1 MSKQWS
7 AKLTKA
13 EKFLSEAHAHGGRV
27 YARYKDDRG
36 DSALSRAPRAN
47 LFYSGV
53 QTLKES
59 LFNSLPKADV
69 SRINRDADDDIA
81 RVAGLI
87 MQRGLN
93 YEVQCADDFKGSV
106 RSAILDRLVPG
117 IGTVWVRFEMETTE
131 EGSPMAGSEAIFIDS
146 VYWEDFLYQPSR
158 TWKDVTW
165 VARKLPLTKKEI
177 VARWGE
183 DAMDQ
188 VESEKNKTSL
198 TPKEITDGKYI
209 VYEIWDKSERKVIWT
224 TKGGEK
230 CLEEKDDPYGLKDFF
245 PCPPPLIANTT
256 TTAYL
261 PVTDYHQSQD
271 QYNQLDILYARIAI
285 LISAIKV
292 AGCYNGAEVAIGRMF
307 ESAEN
312 TLIPVDNWAM
322 FTEAGGTAGGIQWY
336 PVEQVASVLQ
346 MLQQQYE
353 HIKAVLFEVSGLSD
367 IQRGVTNQYETA
379 EAQKIKA
386 QFASGRMS
394 GYQRDV
400 SEFVS
405 AILNIM
411 GEMVVQLYSD
421 EKLQQIV
428 GRLSDPD
435 MMLVPKAI
443 ELLRNDELSSYRIVV
458 QADSLVQA
466 DWALEKTQRMELMGY
481 VSQFLQSAVPA
492 MQTNPDLGQIL
503 LTMFKFTLMGY
514 RGASEIEGVLDAELE
529 RLGKQAQAPKPPP
542 PPSPEEIAAQQE
554 QAKMQAEMQ
563 LKQQEAEQKFMLEQ
577 QQLVGRMELEKVQAE
592 QDAAI
597 AKQKA
602 ELEAELAGQKLAMD
616 AALENQRMEFAREKH
631 EQDMAFA
638 EQKFAMEMMMKERD
652 AANKAE
658 ADEDAKEKADAEES
672 KKQEESEKESGGN
685 KDALEALTK
694 ALTAPKRIIKDANGV
709 PVGIE
714 RVMGEED

>member
-1 MSKQWS
+1 M
-7 AKLTKA
+7 
-13 EKFLSEAHAHGGRV
+13 
-27 YARYKDDRG
+27 
-36 DSALSRAPRAN
+36 
-47 LFYSGV
+47 
-53 QTLKES
+53 
-59 LFNSLPKADV
+59 
-69 SRINRDADDDIA
+69 
-81 RVAGLI
+81 
-87 MQRGLN
+87 
-93 YEVQCADDFKGSV
+93 
-106 RSAILDRLVPG
+106 
-117 IGTVWVRFEMETTE
+117 
-131 EGSPMAGSEAIFIDS
+131 
-146 VYWEDFLYQPSR
+146 
-158 TWKDVTW
+158 
-165 VARKLPLTKKEI
+165 
-177 VARWGE
+177 
-183 DAMDQ
+183 
-188 VESEKNKTSL
+188 
-198 TPKEITDGKYI
+198 
-209 VYEIWDKSERKVIWT
+209 
-224 TKGGEK
+224 
-230 CLEEKDDPYGLKDFF
+230 
-245 PCPPPLIANTT
+245 IANTT

-271 QYNQLDILYARIAI
+271 QYNQLDILYARIAV

-292 AGCYNGAEVAIGRMF
+292 AGVYNGSETAIGRMF

-312 TLIPVDNWAM
+312 TLIPVENWAM
-322 FTEAGGTAGGIQWY
+322 FTEAGGTSGGIQWY

-638 EQKFAMEMMMKERD
+638 EQKFAMEMIVKERD
-652 AANKAE
+652 CSMKNEQHEQKME
-658 ADEDAKEKADAEES
+658 AMETS
-672 KKQEESEKESGGN
+672 KKMKNKTSEDEG
-685 KDALEALTK
+685 
-694 ALTAPKRIIKDANGV
+694 
-709 PVGIE
+709 
-714 RVMGEED
+714 